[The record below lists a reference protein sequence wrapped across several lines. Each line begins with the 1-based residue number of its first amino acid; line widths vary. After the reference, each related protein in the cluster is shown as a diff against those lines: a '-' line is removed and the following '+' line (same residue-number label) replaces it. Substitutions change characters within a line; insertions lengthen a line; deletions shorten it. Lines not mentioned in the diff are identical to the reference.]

1 MSCLSQEAVLRRGGA
16 AVPAFNYATLT
27 PFCIGA
33 AREKIQLAPN
43 QRGPFCVR
51 AVPKHFSPR
60 LSPRPRP
67 PAPVS
72 PPLDEIADRAQVQGD
87 SESSAGCPRTAICW
101 LSKATQRSK
110 ATRADQRGYSVR
122 VGGREGERLFFDRNI
137 SRGTQD
143 VTDRVLC
150 TANTRACA
158 CSRVCTQG
166 VSGPCAEIFSR
177 NRPSCTALTRVL
189 TRTAAL
195 LSQ

>member
-1 MSCLSQEAVLRRGGA
+1 MSCLSQEAVLRSPSIQLRNPKAVLHRGGPRKNIA
-16 AVPAFNYATLT
+16 GPLT
-27 PFCIGA
+27 GG
-33 AREKIQLAPN
+33 RSVYGRSLNSSAP
-43 QRGPFCVR
+43 VY
-51 AVPKHFSPR
+51 
-60 LSPRPRP
+60 P
-67 PAPVS
+67 PAPAR
-72 PPLDEIADRAQVQGD
+72 PPPSHLPWMRLLTE
-87 SESSAGCPRTAICW
+87 
-101 LSKATQRSK
+101 QRFK